1 MKSLVLN
8 NLPEQLGNRAEVD
21 GKAKYLLIAE
31 ALRQAIKHG
40 QVMPGELLP
49 SARKLAKDL
58 AVNRHTIMAAFA
70 ELVAQG
76 WVEAKQRAG
85 YCVAH
90 SLPIQASTAARP
102 VNAVKKGFEFEFR
115 CQFTLLQPR
124 LKKASQYRYN
134 FSGGQPDIREFPFND
149 FKRHFSTICQRPSY
163 ENLGYGD
170 SYGEPELITQIS
182 QYLRR
187 VRGITDKPL
196 MICNGSQEALYM
208 VAQLLLKAGDKVA
221 VERLGYPPAWST
233 FARTGATLVAIKQDA
248 KGLDPK
254 HLADV
259 FAQGDIKLLYL
270 TPLHQYPTT
279 VSLDISRRMQ
289 IYQLAADYG
298 VAIIEDD
305 YDHEFHYQSQ
315 PIVPMAAD
323 DPAGLVIYISTFS
336 KLMFGGARIG
346 YVAASKPFIEQ
357 LAAYK
362 AMINHKTNALIQ
374 QCVAQWM
381 RTGGFESHLRRMTK
395 LYLTRRD
402 YMVAVLKT
410 YQAKGLPLHFEV
422 PAGGMAI
429 WLDTGKSVIGL
440 KEQLFSEQVY
450 LQTEVEFDVSANEFN
465 GFSCNAVNHKNRD
478 NSMATNK
485 NNQQPL
491 RFIRLGFASMNET
504 EVDQGLRILMR
515 NLYGKDY

>member
-8 NLPEQLGNRAEVD
+8 NLSQQLANRDAIG
-21 GKAKYLLIAE
+21 GKAKYLCIAE
-31 ALRQAIKHG
+31 ALRQAIKQG

-49 SARKLAKDL
+49 SARKLAKGL

-76 WVEAKQRAG
+76 WVEAKQRAN

-90 SLPIQASTAARP
+90 SLPIQTSTAARA
-102 VNAVKKGFEFEFR
+102 VNAVTKDFEFDFR
-115 CQFTLLQPR
+115 CQIAPLQPTI
-124 LKKASQYRYN
+124 KKASQYRYN
-134 FSGGQPDIREFPFND
+134 FSGGQPDIRVFPFGD

-170 SYGEPELITQIS
+170 SCGEPELITQIS

-196 MICNGSQEALYM
+196 LICNGSQEALYM
-208 VAQLLLKAGDKVA
+208 VAQLLLEAGDKVA
-221 VERLGYPPAWST
+221 VERLGYPPAWAT

-248 KGLDPK
+248 KGLDPN
-254 HLADV
+254 HLAQV

-279 VSLDISRRMQ
+279 VSLDVSRRMQ

-346 YVAASKPFIEQ
+346 YLAASKPFIEQ

-362 AMINHKTNALIQ
+362 ALINHKTNALIQ

-381 RTGGFESHLRRMTK
+381 KSGDFESHLRRMTK
-395 LYLTRRD
+395 LYLARRD
-402 YMVAVLKT
+402 YMVAALKV
-410 YQAKGLPLHFEV
+410 YQAKGLPIRFEV

-429 WLDTGKSVIGL
+429 WLDTGKSIIGL
-440 KEQLFSEQVY
+440 KEQLYSEQVY
-450 LQTEVEFDVSANEFN
+450 LQTEVEFDVTAYEFN
-465 GFSCNAVNHKNRD
+465 GFSCNAVNQKYRD
-478 NSMATNK
+478 NGMATNK

-491 RFIRLGFASMNET
+491 RFIRLGFASMNEA
-504 EVDQGLRILMR
+504 ELDQALRIVMR
-515 NLYGKDY
+515 SLYG

>member
-8 NLPEQLGNRAEVD
+8 NLSEQLGNRG

-31 ALRQAIKHG
+31 ALRQAIKQG

-76 WVEAKQRAG
+76 WVEAKQRAS
-85 YCVAH
+85 YCVAQ
-90 SLPIQASTAARP
+90 SLPIQTSAAARS
-102 VNAVKKGFEFEFR
+102 VNVVKKGFEFEFR
-115 CQFTLLQPR
+115 CQLPLLQQTA
-124 LKKASQYRYN
+124 KKANQYRYN
-134 FSGGQPDIREFPFND
+134 FSGGQPDIRVFPFHD

-163 ENLGYGD
+163 ESLGYGD
-170 SYGEPELITQIS
+170 SCGEPELITQIS

-187 VRGITDKPL
+187 VRGITDKSL

-233 FARTGATLVAIKQDA
+233 FARTGATLVTIDQDT
-248 KGLDPK
+248 KGLDPN

-298 VAIIEDD
+298 VAIVEDD

-315 PIVPMAAD
+315 PITPMAAD

-346 YVAASKPFIEQ
+346 YVAASKLFIEQ

-362 AMINHKTNALIQ
+362 ALINHKTNTLIQ
-374 QCVAQWM
+374 QCVAHWM
-381 RTGGFESHLRRMTK
+381 RSGDFESHLRRMTK
-395 LYLTRRD
+395 LYLARRD
-402 YMVAVLKT
+402 YMVTALKA
-410 YQAKGLPLHFEV
+410 YQSKGLPLRFDV

-429 WLDTGKSVIGL
+429 WLDTGKSIVGL
-440 KEQLFSEQVY
+440 KELLLTKQVY
-450 LQTEVEFDVSANEFN
+450 LQTEVEFDLMGYAFN
-465 GFSCNAVNHKNRD
+465 HFSTHISTHKSSD
-478 NSMATNK
+478 NSKIVMKA
-485 NNQQPL
+485 NQPPA

-504 EVDQGLRILMR
+504 ELDQGLSIVMR
-515 NLYGKDY
+515 SLYGNEY